1 MYLQYRY
8 PLELTRAQHARLGE
22 ILALQRH
29 LYNAAL
35 ENRRASLQAGR
46 HLTVEDECASLGQY
60 RRAHPEQA
68 ALPWGVN
75 HWNLRRLDGPMQV
88 YAPRLKY
95 GSTLGITPFR
105 SAGRWRCF
113 DVSRLKGWKPMTG
126 RVGL

>member
-1 MYLQYRY
+1 MRISDWSSDVCSSDLLNPPPTTACPAMYLQYRY

-46 HLTVEDECASLGQY
+46 HLTVEDDCASLGQY

-75 HWNLRRLDGPMQV
+75 HWTLRRL
-88 YAPRLKY
+88 
-95 GSTLGITPFR
+95 R
-105 SAGRWRCF
+105 SEEHT
-113 DVSRLKGWKPMTG
+113 SELQS
-126 RVGL
+126 

>member
-46 HLTVEDECASLGQY
+46 HPTVEDDCASLGQY

-68 ALPWGVN
+68 DLPWGVN
-75 HWNLRRLDGPMQV
+75 HWPLRRLAGALSGC
-88 YAPRLKY
+88 APRLRS
-95 GSTLGITPFR
+95 GDAPGLQRFR
-105 SAGRWRCF
+105 SEGRGRSLG
-113 DVSRLKGWKPMTG
+113 VYGLK
-126 RVGL
+126 